1 MSTFKL
7 NSAPG
12 NKVNIQES
20 IVLGSIDKFYELH
33 MEPAQVS
40 LLSRA
45 VLSCTPCST
54 ELQLQSIAIVHWRT
68 ELGEKKKKKELR
80 SPLK

>member
-33 MEPAQVS
+33 KEPAQVS
-40 LLSRA
+40 LLSRPA
-45 VLSCTPCST
+45 LLAPQNCNYNP
-54 ELQLQSIAIVHWRT
+54 
-68 ELGEKKKKKELR
+68 
-80 SPLK
+80 

>member
-33 MEPAQVS
+33 KEPAQVS

-54 ELQLQSIAIVHWRT
+54 ELQLQSITIVHWRT
-68 ELGEKKKKKELR
+68 ELGGKKKSLD
-80 SPLK
+80 PL